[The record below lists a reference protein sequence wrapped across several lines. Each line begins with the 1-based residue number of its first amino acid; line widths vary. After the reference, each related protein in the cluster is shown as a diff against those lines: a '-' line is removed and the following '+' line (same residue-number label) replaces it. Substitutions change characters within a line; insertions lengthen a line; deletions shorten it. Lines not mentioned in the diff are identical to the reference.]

1 MLSGLGGNGRKVCLI
16 GVVTG
21 ALDMEENQ
29 VNYGGAQERDSSTS
43 YSTKLLPESVRI
55 IMT

>member
-43 YSTKLLPESVRI
+43 YSTKLLPESS
-55 IMT
+55 